1 MFSPMITYSMVLFHI
16 YLAHSNTGK
25 ANNESSVES
34 MWTTAL
40 KVAKHLSSNPPDLL
54 SPDPLDPFVSAKTR
68 PFLDTAGVGEIID
81 DSIKAEQKEMNDKIN
96 TLLTRWMNLDEIA
109 LSDFMEI
116 LIGHQVSP
124 IAIFMKDDYLDFD
137 QVCQF
142 IIKPLDSFGDG
153 GKFFFT
159 FYLPLIL

>member
-1 MFSPMITYSMVLFHI
+1 MDDCSQSGKTFIIQP
-16 YLAHSNTGK
+16 TG
-25 ANNESSVES
+25 SLVSRPTRS
-34 MWTTAL
+34 L
-40 KVAKHLSSNPPDLL
+40 
-54 SPDPLDPFVSAKTR
+54 VSAKTR

-153 GKFFFT
+153 GMFFFHFLFT
-159 FYLPLIL
+159 IDCTNFVLLLTLLI